1 MSSRSRPRPIVAPD
15 EAAGP
20 PRSGRRDRQKAR
32 TRRAL
37 LDGALVLLSGERS
50 FTSLSLREVTK
61 QAGVTPGA
69 FYRHFDNMEVLGLA
83 LVDESFATLRRTM
96 REIREEPEPTTHL
109 IRRSVDTFLGYARAH
124 ELHFRF
130 IAKERYGGST
140 TLRSAIRQEVRL
152 FTSELATDLAR
163 SRALALVST
172 SDLQL
177 VASLIV
183 QTVIVATE
191 LMLDTDPDDADQLA
205 RISDDAA
212 RQLHMVLVGVGD
224 WRSGR

>member
-1 MSSRSRPRPIVAPD
+1 M
-15 EAAGP
+15 P
-20 PRSGRRDRQKAR
+20 PRREDQALAALRAAAR
-32 TRRAL
+32 
-37 LDGALVLLSGERS
+37 
-50 FTSLSLREVTK
+50 
-61 QAGVTPGA
+61 
-69 FYRHFDNMEVLGLA
+69 
-83 LVDESFATLRRTM
+83 
-96 REIREEPEPTTHL
+96 
-109 IRRSVDTFLGYARAH
+109 
-124 ELHFRF
+124 ELH
-130 IAKERYGGST
+130 EPHD
-140 TLRSAIRQEVRL
+140 V
-152 FTSELATDLAR
+152 